1 MSLLLSVKSPS
12 ADSGSL
18 DLSISLSLSDFS
30 FTPHSHLWPLV
41 QGAEFRK
48 IMIQR
53 CYVEVIFNQSSLF
66 SGFSSSPPSEPRETG
81 AKRIFLKNIFWLS
94 VNHEVKGHGQIPQ
107 LTLNYL
113 LSK

>member
-1 MSLLLSVKSPS
+1 MNT
-12 ADSGSL
+12 
-18 DLSISLSLSDFS
+18 DLISNLNVFV
-30 FTPHSHLWPLV
+30 LWRKLKIKTKA